1 MDALVCAAG
10 VEVQYDQLFRKP
22 GRTGAGT
29 SFHTDNAY
37 FKLRDPLKGVGM
49 WIALDDST
57 VENGTLHCASWA
69 PGQAAPAHSTD
80 LEQFGGELAIDDPAG
95 LLHSATPCELP
106 AGGVCF
112 FAYGVP
118 HCTLANPTPDPRCA
132 VAYHFVDQ
140 AEVDAGVGVGPNPHR
155 YLSGDRATG
164 GLREYGSGDGEGGSA
179 LTAAESWAA
188 EVAAAHRGEFVSAV
202 PFSSSEDQAA
212 AADLLGQDAAN
223 QAERRGQAAL

>member
-1 MDALVCAAG
+1 MAAIMSAADVAQFRSTGFVLKPQFFSTAEAAAMRRTVDELQQRGLMASILLDPAMENLQMAWLSLHSRLFQVLPWEPRVIEAVDALLCAAG

-69 PGQAAPAHSTD
+69 PGQAAPAHSKD
-80 LEQFGGELAIDDPAG
+80 PEQFGGELAIDDPAN
-95 LLHSATPCELP
+95 LLQSATPCELP

-112 FAYGVP
+112 CECDDALYLWAL
-118 HCTLANPTPDPRCA
+118 LASRTT
-132 VAYHFVDQ
+132 
-140 AEVDAGVGVGPNPHR
+140 
-155 YLSGDRATG
+155 S
-164 GLREYGSGDGEGGSA
+164 
-179 LTAAESWAA
+179 
-188 EVAAAHRGEFVSAV
+188 
-202 PFSSSEDQAA
+202 
-212 AADLLGQDAAN
+212 
-223 QAERRGQAAL
+223 